1 LRHAFRTPFI
11 TLLTLAFAISTENV
25 LAQNPQTTPPASPQN
40 HAQTQTPA
48 QPQPRSPGG
57 DVGSG
62 AGDIGKGTAKGTG
75 AAAEGVGKGAGDLV
89 TLHPVDA
96 AGNVGKGAAV
106 TGKDVG
112 VGATKGT
119 GKIAKG
125 TGRGIGKIFHHGHH
139 DEPAPPSSNPQN

>member
-1 LRHAFRTPFI
+1 MRRVFPKPFI
-11 TLLTLAFAISTENV
+11 ALITLAFVIGIQNV
-25 LAQNPQTTPPASPQN
+25 RAQNPPASPQ
-40 HAQTQTPA
+40 T

-106 TGKDVG
+106 AGKDVG
-112 VGATKGT
+112 VGGGAVKGT
-119 GKIAKG
+119 GKVAKG

-139 DEPAPPSSNPQN
+139 EDTTPPPSNP

>member
-1 LRHAFRTPFI
+1 MLDISRPSVFLVHLINKEGHVRHKIPASFFV
-11 TLLTLAFAISTENV
+11 LFVLAFAICSQS
-25 LAQNPQTTPPASPQN
+25 LS
-40 HAQTQTPA
+40 AQTQTPA
-48 QPQPRSPGG
+48 TPTQTPPAQTQTPQQQPRSPGG

-106 TGKDVG
+106 
-112 VGATKGT
+112 A
-119 GKIAKG
+119 
-125 TGRGIGKIFHHGHH
+125 
-139 DEPAPPSSNPQN
+139 